1 MSARL
6 ERGDRRR
13 AVPQP
18 SHEWLSFTGGPAI
31 RDQPKIHSATVYR
44 PSQTPHLPLSPER
57 VTPGGCRALDTRSES
72 PLGARLPAS
81 PAEATRRGAPAK
93 GTPTGTAAEVIRE
106 KGPARVQSRR
116 QPPPTASPR
125 RPAFHAAADT
135 APRKPTPYD
144 ARGAADA
151 SPARRAAHRAS
162 GGGERRATERL
173 LPQPRREPSPAS
185 HPSPT
190 DPALRAN
197 PYPEVTDLTCR
208 LPLAALF

>member
-57 VTPGGCRALDTRSES
+57 VTPSECRALDTRSES

-81 PAEATRRGAPAK
+81 PVGFPWSAPVLSQLLGASRGDPP
-93 GTPTGTAAEVIRE
+93 GRPRE
-106 KGPARVQSRR
+106 GDPN
-116 QPPPTASPR
+116 
-125 RPAFHAAADT
+125 
-135 APRKPTPYD
+135 
-144 ARGAADA
+144 G
-151 SPARRAAHRAS
+151 HRS
-162 GGGERRATERL
+162 
-173 LPQPRREPSPAS
+173 
-185 HPSPT
+185 
-190 DPALRAN
+190 
-197 PYPEVTDLTCR
+197 
-208 LPLAALF
+208 